1 VFSGR
6 LPGPPSGTWND
17 VPVSTTGIIA
27 ALGSSFAAGP
37 GIEPI
42 VDAAAM
48 RSGRNYAHQ
57 LADRLGAELVDLT
70 VSGATTA
77 NVLDTPQD
85 LGDDTVRPAQVD
97 GVPETAAVVTVTAGG
112 NDLQFIGAM
121 AAVAWHRLEPGS
133 PILALLGDAFAA
145 GIPEPTADAVE
156 RATSG
161 LVQVVERTRERAPR
175 CRVLLVDYL
184 TVLDQASED
193 QSPFTPEEIDQFLVI
208 QRAIGTV
215 FRDAAARTGAELV
228 LASELSEG
236 HALGSADPWVQP
248 FHRDMSRAAGSFH
261 PDDRGMTAIAEE
273 LERVLRA

>member
-1 VFSGR
+1 M
-6 LPGPPSGTWND
+6 
-17 VPVSTTGIIA
+17 STTRTIA

-42 VDAAAM
+42 VDAAAL

-57 LADRLGAELVDLT
+57 LAERLDAELVDLT

-77 NVLDTPQD
+77 NVLDAPQAV
-85 LGDDTVRPAQVD
+85 GDGTERPPQVE
-97 GVPETAAVVTVTAGG
+97 GVPETAAVVTITAGG

-121 AAVAWHRLEPGS
+121 AYVAWHRLEPES
-133 PILALLGDAFAA
+133 PMLALFGDAFAD

-156 RATSG
+156 GATAG
-161 LVQVVERTRERAPR
+161 LVRVVERVRARAPR

-184 TVLDQASED
+184 TVLDRASLGRT
-193 QSPFTPEEIDQFLVI
+193 PFTAEELERLLDI
-208 QRAIGTV
+208 QDAIGTV
-215 FRDAAARTGAELV
+215 FRDAAARTGADLI

-248 FHRDMSRAAGSFH
+248 FHREMSRAAGSFH
-261 PDDRGMTAIAEE
+261 PNERGMTAIAEE